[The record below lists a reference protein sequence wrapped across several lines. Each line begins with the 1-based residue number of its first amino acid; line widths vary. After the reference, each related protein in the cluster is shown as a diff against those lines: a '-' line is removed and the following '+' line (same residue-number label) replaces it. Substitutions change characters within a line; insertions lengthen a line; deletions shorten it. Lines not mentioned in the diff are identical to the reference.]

1 MALLFQLYHSSY
13 PGLIS
18 MLSTTDFGGN
28 KQKTMFKYSHIS
40 NGLVKMCLSH
50 LKSLETI
57 IQIYKV
63 SDSLERE
70 MTL

>member
-1 MALLFQLYHSSY
+1 
-13 PGLIS
+13 

>member
-28 KQKTMFKYSHIS
+28 EQKTMFK
-40 NGLVKMCLSH
+40 
-50 LKSLETI
+50 E
-57 IQIYKV
+57 
-63 SDSLERE
+63 
-70 MTL
+70 